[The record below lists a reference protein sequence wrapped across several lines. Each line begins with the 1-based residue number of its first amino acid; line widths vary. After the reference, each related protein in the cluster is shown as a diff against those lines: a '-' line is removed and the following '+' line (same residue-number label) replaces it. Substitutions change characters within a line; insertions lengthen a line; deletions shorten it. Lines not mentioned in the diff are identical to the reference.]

1 MTNAERRAAIGGFL
15 WIVASVQYFVAQF
28 VVAAQWHPPYS
39 WRDNSIG
46 DLGNTACGQF
56 MSNHVCSPLA
66 GVMNGAFILAGL
78 LTITGVALLRS
89 VWPVTGTASL
99 GVLLVIL
106 AGAGKVLVGAT
117 PENEDPW
124 LHMIGVVNLPLGTV
138 AVLLLG
144 LSIRHTRVGM
154 FGVVV
159 AAFGLLGAVLMLFAP
174 ELLGVGGAERLAGY
188 PAEIWLF
195 VAGGAALLPRSS
207 SAEVLA
213 QMP

>member
-28 VVAAQWHPPYS
+28 VVAAQWRPSYS

-56 MSNHVCSPLA
+56 MGNHVCSPLA
-66 GVMNGAFILAGL
+66 GLMNGALILAGL

-89 VWPVTGTASL
+89 TWPATGTASL
-99 GVLLVIL
+99 GVLLMIL
-106 AGAGKVLVGAT
+106 AGAGTVLVGAT

-124 LHMIGVVNLPLGTV
+124 LHVIGVLNLPLGTV

-144 LSIRHTRVGM
+144 LSVRHTRVGM

-159 AAFGLLGAVLMLFAP
+159 ALFGLLGVALMFFAP
-174 ELLGVGGAERLAGY
+174 EVLGVGGAERLAGY

>member
-1 MTNAERRAAIGGFL
+1 MTNMEKRAAIGGFL
-15 WIVASVQYFVAQF
+15 WIVASVQYFVAQA

-39 WRDNSIG
+39 WRDDAIG

-56 MSNHVCSPLA
+56 MGHHVCSPLA
-66 GVMNGAFILAGL
+66 GVMNAAFILAGL
-78 LTITGVALLRS
+78 LTVTGVALLRS
-89 VWPVTGTASL
+89 TWPATGTASV
-99 GVLLVIL
+99 GVLLMIL
-106 AGAGKVLVGAT
+106 AGAGKVLVGAS

-124 LHMIGVVNLPLGTV
+124 LHMIGVVNLPLGAV

-144 LSIRHTRVGM
+144 LSVRHTRVGV
-154 FGVVV
+154 FGMVV
-159 AAFGLLGAVLMLFAP
+159 AVFGLLGVVLTFLAP